1 MTLGAVHAWTLTGAD
16 GPPGGLEPGFTPGEL
31 YEGPAV
37 GDVVLLDPSPC
48 KSAPGGGQPQPGVI
62 QQPLACN
69 AMNLTSKVL
78 NSDTLIG
85 LISAVSATEM
95 TLRITD
101 NEIPAPLPHQP
112 AGVFYRLNP
121 GQQLSPDR
129 PVKIREWGLTLH
141 GDMLRIEG
149 PNGPAEIEV

>member
-1 MTLGAVHAWTLTGAD
+1 
-16 GPPGGLEPGFTPGEL
+16 
-31 YEGPAV
+31 
-37 GDVVLLDPSPC
+37 
-48 KSAPGGGQPQPGVI
+48 
-62 QQPLACN
+62 
-69 AMNLTSKVL
+69 MNVTSKVL

-101 NEIPAPLPHQP
+101 NEIPAPLPHLP

-129 PVKIREWGLTLH
+129 PVKIREWELTLR
-141 GDMLRIEG
+141 GDSVRIEG
-149 PNGPAEIEV
+149 PNGPADIEV